1 MHPRLLGFRVMHRT
15 IDVVVRSVLLVL
27 VLNIATVVGKAD
39 VPTPGGEF
47 FYGTWKAGDEAG
59 AAIYGEIKITG
70 HSLSWE
76 GSRSNPKCRTTY
88 TVVDRTRGPKPYP
101 DEGWPWK
108 DIPSSATYETV
119 KIRLGA
125 AKCLGAISYFRFAIA
140 SDNPGHL
147 DVVEY
152 IKPDKPNGWF
162 SYGKK

>member
-1 MHPRLLGFRVMHRT
+1 MSNRCLYRVMHKAM
-15 IDVVVRSVLLVL
+15 DPVVRSILLSSVLSL
-27 VLNIATVVGKAD
+27 AAVVGRAD

-47 FYGTWKAGDEAG
+47 FYGAWEAGDEGG
-59 AAIYGEIKITG
+59 AAIYGEIKITP

-88 TVVDRTRGPKPYP
+88 IIVDRTRGPKPYP

-108 DIPSSATYETV
+108 DIPSAATYQTV
-119 KIRLGA
+119 KIRLRS
-125 AKCLGAISYFRFAIA
+125 AKCLGATSYFRFAIA

-162 SYGKK
+162 SYGKL

>member
-1 MHPRLLGFRVMHRT
+1 MGTNRSIRCLVRGPMAE
-15 IDVVVRSVLLVL
+15 VVRAILLVF
-27 VLNIATVVGKAD
+27 VLSIAAVVGKAD
-39 VPTPGGEF
+39 APTPSGEF
-47 FYGTWKAGDEAG
+47 FYGSWAGDEAG
-59 AAIYGEIKITG
+59 AAIYGEIKITA

-88 TVVDRTRGPKPYP
+88 IIVDRTRGPKPYP

-108 DIPSSATYETV
+108 DIPSAATYQTV
-119 KIRLGA
+119 KIRLRS
-125 AKCLGAISYFRFAIA
+125 AKCLGATSYFRFAIA

-162 SYGKK
+162 SYGKL